1 VDDAIA
7 TWPAGA
13 RWLAMSVR
21 IATGLMLVFALAA
34 PQAVAQSTDI
44 KFVGQSRATPQ
55 LKRDILTAVTGYSKA
70 RHSCGTVT
78 TVETA
83 PLPQGYEPKTAMFRV
98 SEPQHFY
105 ERWVAGL
112 CGAKRAFLVAM
123 WPSPKGG
130 ADYKVV
136 EVPDGTEP

>member
-1 VDDAIA
+1 M
-7 TWPAGA
+7 P
-13 RWLAMSVR
+13 VR
-21 IATGLMLVFALAA
+21 IVTGLMLLLALAA

-55 LKRDILTAVTGYSKA
+55 LKRDILTAVAGYSKA
-70 RHSCGTVT
+70 RHSCNTVT

-112 CGAKRAFLVAM
+112 CGTKRAFLVAM

>member
-1 VDDAIA
+1 
-7 TWPAGA
+7 
-13 RWLAMSVR
+13 MSVR
-21 IATGLMLVFALAA
+21 TATGLMFLLSLAA

-55 LKRDILTAVTGYSKA
+55 LKRDILTAVAGYSKA
-70 RHSCGTVT
+70 RHSCATIT

-83 PLPQGYEPKTAMFRV
+83 PLPQGYEPKTEMFRA
-98 SEPQHFY
+98 SAPQHFY

-112 CGAKRAFLVAM
+112 CGTKRAFLVAM

>member
-1 VDDAIA
+1 
-7 TWPAGA
+7 
-13 RWLAMSVR
+13 MSRR
-21 IATGLMLVFALAA
+21 IAIGVMILFALAA
-34 PQAVAQSTDI
+34 PQAGAQSTDI
-44 KFVGQSRATPQ
+44 KFVGESRATPQ
-55 LKRDILTAVTGYSKA
+55 LKRDILTAVAGYSKA
-70 RHSCGTVT
+70 RHSCDTVT

-98 SEPQHFY
+98 SAPQHFY
-105 ERWVAGL
+105 ERWIAGL
-112 CGAKRAFLVAM
+112 CGTKRAFLVAM

>member
-1 VDDAIA
+1 
-7 TWPAGA
+7 
-13 RWLAMSVR
+13 MSVR
-21 IATGLMLVFALAA
+21 IATGLMLLLALAV
-34 PQAVAQSTDI
+34 PPAVAQSPDI

-70 RHSCGTVT
+70 RHSCAAVT

-98 SEPQHFY
+98 SAPQHFY
-105 ERWVAGL
+105 ERWVADL
-112 CGAKRAFLVAM
+112 CGTKRPFLVAM
-123 WPSPKGG
+123 WPAAQGG

-136 EVPDGTEP
+136 EVPPGTEP

>member
-1 VDDAIA
+1 
-7 TWPAGA
+7 
-13 RWLAMSVR
+13 MFVR
-21 IATGLMLVFALAA
+21 IATGLMLLLALAA

-44 KFVGQSRATPQ
+44 KFVGQSRVMTQ
-55 LKRDILTAVTGYSKA
+55 LKHDILTAVAGYAVA

-98 SEPQHFY
+98 SAPQHFY
-105 ERWVAGL
+105 ERWVASL

>member
-1 VDDAIA
+1 MCTRIAGLAVIMAIA
-7 TWPAGA
+7 A
-13 RWLAMSVR
+13 S
-21 IATGLMLVFALAA
+21 
-34 PQAVAQSTDI
+34 QAFAQSADI
-44 KFVGQSRATPQ
+44 KLIGQSRATVP
-55 LKRDILTAVTGYSKA
+55 LKRDIVTAIAGYSKA

-83 PLPQGYEPKTAMFRV
+83 PLPEGYEPKTAMFRA
-98 SEPQHFY
+98 SAPQHFY
-105 ERWVAGL
+105 ERWTASL

-136 EVPDGTEP
+136 EAPPGTEP